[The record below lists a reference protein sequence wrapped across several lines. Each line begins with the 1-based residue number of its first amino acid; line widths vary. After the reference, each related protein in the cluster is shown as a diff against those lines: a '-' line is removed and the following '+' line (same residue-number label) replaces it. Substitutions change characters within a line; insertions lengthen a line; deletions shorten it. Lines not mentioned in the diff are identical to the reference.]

1 MAARKTRFDPS
12 YIREKIQTQQLIRR
26 LTEHV
31 NGEVKLEASQVTAAL
46 GLLKK
51 VIPDLSAT
59 EHSGEV
65 KRVYVARL
73 PEKAKTADEW
83 QQQHSPTIQ

>member
-51 VIPDLSAT
+51 VTPDLSAT